1 MRLPGRFLVFACGF
15 LTAVAAVAQ
24 VPPPPPAPPP
34 PPREVPGGTQVVTPQ
49 TETVTESPSAVSV
62 VQAPQPIGFESDLNC
77 FGYVGQD
84 RETFVSAVIGA
95 ENVAEQTDF
104 TTSDLLYIN
113 TGYES
118 GLKVGDEFW
127 LVTREQTIVH
137 PTTGKDLGRFYQ
149 YRGRAVVDHIEVR
162 TASVRVTNA
171 CTDIPMGT
179 FLKPFEPIPIPL
191 ARKSAPAVAG
201 DPPSG
206 KARGRI
212 VFTRDGIVA
221 VGADHTVIVDLGM
234 AHGVEPGDFLTIY
247 RYAAGVEY
255 GIRPVGAYW
264 VVVPPKEGVVVPRT
278 YLGEIGVLEVGDRW
292 AIGRV
297 TDSYRMIGVGDEV
310 ELK

>member
-15 LTAVAAVAQ
+15 LVAAAGVAQ
-24 VPPPPPAPPP
+24 APPPPP
-34 PPREVPGGTQVVTPQ
+34 PPREVPGGTLVVTPR
-49 TETVTESPSAVSV
+49 TETLEESRGVSIA
-62 VQAPQPIGFESDLNC
+62 QAPQPLGFESDLNC
-77 FGYVGQD
+77 FGYVGQP
-84 RETFVSAVIGA
+84 REPFAATIIGA
-95 ENVAEQTDF
+95 ENLAEQTDY
-104 TTSDLLYIN
+104 TTSDLLYVN
-113 TGYES
+113 AGYDR
-118 GLKVGDEFW
+118 GFKVGDEFW
-127 LVTREQTIVH
+127 LITPEQTVVH

-149 YRGRAVVDHIEVR
+149 YRGRGVLDSVEGR
-162 TASVRVTNA
+162 TATLRVTNA
-171 CTDIPMGT
+171 CTDIPMGS

-191 ARKSAPAVAG
+191 ARKTAPAVAG

-212 VFTRDGIVA
+212 VYTRDGIVA

-234 AHGVEPGDFLTIY
+234 ADGVEPGDFLTIF
-247 RYAAGVEY
+247 RYAAGREY

-264 VVVPPKEGVVVPRT
+264 VNLPPPPGVVIPRT
-278 YLGEIGVLEVGDRW
+278 YLGEIGILEVGDRW

>member
-15 LTAVAAVAQ
+15 LTAAAAVAQ
-24 VPPPPPAPPP
+24 APPPRPP
-34 PPREVPGGTQVVTPQ
+34 PPREVPGGTQVVAPR
-49 TETVTESPSAVSV
+49 TETLEESRGSVSV
-62 VQAPQPIGFESDLNC
+62 AQAPQPLGFESDLNC

-84 RETFVSAVIGA
+84 RESFLSTVIGA
-95 ENVAEQTDF
+95 ENLAEQIDF

-113 TGYES
+113 TGYER

-127 LVTREQTIVH
+127 LVTPEQMVVH

-149 YRGRAVVDHIEVR
+149 HRGRAVVDSVEVR
-162 TASVRVTNA
+162 TATIRVTNA
-171 CTDIPMGT
+171 CTDIAMGT

-212 VFTRDGIVA
+212 VFTRDGVVA
-221 VGADHTVIVDLGM
+221 VGADSTVIVDLGV
-234 AHGVEPGDFLTIY
+234 AHGVEPGDFLTIF

-264 VVVPPKEGVVVPRT
+264 VVVPPPEGVVVPRT
-278 YLGEIGVLEVGDRW
+278 YLGEIGILEVGDRW

-297 TDSYRMIGVGDEV
+297 TDSYRMIAVGDEV

>member
-15 LTAVAAVAQ
+15 LAAAAGVAQ
-24 VPPPPPAPPP
+24 APPPPP
-34 PPREVPGGTQVVTPQ
+34 PPREVPGGTLVITPR
-49 TETVTESPSAVSV
+49 TETLEESRGVSV
-62 VQAPQPIGFESDLNC
+62 VQAPQPLGYESDLNC
-77 FGYVGQD
+77 FGYVGQA
-84 RETFVSAVIGA
+84 REPFTATIIGA

-104 TTSDLLYIN
+104 TTSDLLYVN
-113 TGYES
+113 AGYDR

-127 LVTREQTIVH
+127 LITPEQMIVH

-149 YRGRAVVDHIEVR
+149 YRGRGVLDSVEGR
-162 TASVRVTNA
+162 TATFRVTNA
-171 CTDIPMGT
+171 CTDIPMGSS
-179 FLKPFEPIPIPL
+179 LKPFEPIPIPL

-212 VFTRDGIVA
+212 VFTRDGVVA
-221 VGADHTVIVDLGM
+221 IGADSTVIIDLG
-234 AHGVEPGDFLTIY
+234 AADGIEPGDFLTIF

-264 VVVPPKEGVVVPRT
+264 VVLPPPPGVVVPRT
-278 YLGEIGVLEVGDRW
+278 YLGEIGILSVGDRW